1 MIVPFGKRSSMELS
15 DGTKVWLNSGSKLV
29 YTPVFKG
36 EIREVFLE
44 GEAYFEVAKNAD
56 KPFYVRTVAFKIK
69 VLGTKFNVKAYS
81 DDNQSNT
88 VLSEGKVSMKL
99 NDQLF
104 SKEVI
109 LSPYQK
115 STLLRNSDTFQ
126 ISKVDDISKYTS
138 WIYGYLE
145 FDRENL
151 ADVLKSISRYYNI
164 NIELKLGDK
173 PKIIS
178 GKLDLKTEH
187 ERMLNGLARLSNTR
201 YTKKEGKYLFF
212 E

>member
-1 MIVPFGKRSSMELS
+1 
-15 DGTKVWLNSGSKLV
+15 
-29 YTPVFKG
+29 
-36 EIREVFLE
+36 
-44 GEAYFEVAKNAD
+44 
-56 KPFYVRTVAFKIK
+56 
-69 VLGTKFNVKAYS
+69 
-81 DDNQSNT
+81 
-88 VLSEGKVSMKL
+88 
-99 NDQLF
+99 LF